1 MQRVVG
7 PRKSRRDRIAP
18 TAGDWGSWP
27 TMAPMQAD
35 SDPDAQPSSAPIRKK
50 DIIKRELL
58 DDHAIFVVKRLQREG
73 HEAYLVGGCVRDL
86 LAGLEPKDF
95 DVAADARPNRIK
107 RLFRSARVIGRR
119 FRLVHIRF
127 PGDLLIETAT
137 FRGDPERLAREAEE
151 QEEAEASQG
160 GRGGRRGDWRDS
172 VENIFGTAEEDAR
185 RRDFTVNALFYDPVA
200 NEVIDW
206 VGGLA
211 DMDAGVIRSIGEPS
225 VRIAE
230 DPVRMLRAVHYA
242 KRLDFKL
249 EPTLATAIAEHAG
262 SLADASQARL
272 YIELIKMLSRGCARN
287 AFRELHALGVLGI
300 WLPKLTAALDEPAT
314 WPSEGGGTHEEA
326 SLGEPV
332 DVPIGHATWNLLGA
346 ADHFGLAAHQAPE
359 SLTLSA
365 LFGPWILRTWRRK
378 SGGGFHAFMDHF
390 DDIFRPVAL
399 RMSIPRWASM
409 QMRDVLWLLED
420 LRSPPP
426 GKKAQRLV
434 HRPAFAEALA
444 FLELDLRARAAD
456 LAPLEFWRALA
467 EEENVDLALVK
478 PQRARQPRGRAG
490 GGRRGG
496 RARSRGGRSRGRG
509 RGGQGSKRRGGQ
521 ERSADAPPARP
532 ARPAPEASA
541 WDDPP
546 DF

>member
-1 MQRVVG
+1 MERMQ
-7 PRKSRRDRIAP
+7 SDR
-18 TAGDWGSWP
+18 
-27 TMAPMQAD
+27 
-35 SDPDAQPSSAPIRKK
+35 DPDADASSSPVRKQG
-50 DIIKRELL
+50 IIQRELL
-58 DDHAIFVVKRLQREG
+58 DEHAIFVVRRLQREG

-127 PGDLLIETAT
+127 PGDMIIETAT
-137 FRGDPERLAREAEE
+137 FRGDPAKQTGEDGPRDE
-151 QEEAEASQG
+151 QKHGAPHRNDAPQSDAPQSDG
-160 GRGGRRGDWRDS
+160 SRRGRRGDWRDS

-211 DMDAGVIRSIGEPS
+211 DMEAGVMRSIGDPA

-242 KRLDFKL
+242 QRLEFVL
-249 EPTLATAIAEHAG
+249 EPTLEAAIEAQAG

-272 YIELIKMLSRGCARN
+272 YIELVKMLSRGCGRGT
-287 AFRELHALGVLGI
+287 FLKLHELGVLEV
-300 WLPKLTAALDEPAT
+300 WLPELTAALDEPAT
-314 WPSEGGGTHEEA
+314 WPHEDGGTHEEA
-326 SLGEPV
+326 SQGEPV

-346 ADHFGLAAHQAPE
+346 ADRYGLAAHRAPE

-378 SGGGFHAFMDHF
+378 AGGGFHAFMDHF
-390 DDIFRPVAL
+390 DAIFRPVAL

-426 GKKAQRLV
+426 PKKARRIMQ
-434 HRPAFAEALA
+434 RPAFAEALA
-444 FLELDLRARAAD
+444 FLELDLRARDAD
-456 LAPLEFWRALA
+456 LAPLEQWRALA
-467 EEENVDLALVK
+467 EDEGLELVMGK
-478 PQRARQPRGRAG
+478 PQNTRRPRARRGEG
-490 GGRRGG
+490 SGRRGG
-496 RARSRGGRSRGRG
+496 RGRG
-509 RGGQGSKRRGGQ
+509 RGGQGRGEQGRGEQGRGEQGRGRRGGR
-521 ERSADAPPARP
+521 ERGGPTEAPRP
-532 ARPAPEASA
+532 IRPAPEASA

-546 DF
+546 EA